1 VVVTELG
8 YGKKTPLDEYKT
20 QTRGGSGII
29 TYKVSEKT
37 GNVVATRVV
46 AKDYSNDVLLASKSG
61 KVIRL
66 SAKAI
71 PEMGRSTIGVR
82 LIKLDSGDHLVGAA
96 FMDASE
102 DLVDILYASEDSE

>member
-1 VVVTELG
+1 MKNKFLFLLLG
-8 YGKKTPLDEYKT
+8 LFILSFASAYSPLL
-20 QTRGGSGII
+20 SP
-29 TYKVSEKT
+29 SEIKS

-66 SAKAI
+66 EAKSI

-96 FMDASE
+96 FMDAPE
-102 DLVDILYASEDSE
+102 ELVDILNATEDSE